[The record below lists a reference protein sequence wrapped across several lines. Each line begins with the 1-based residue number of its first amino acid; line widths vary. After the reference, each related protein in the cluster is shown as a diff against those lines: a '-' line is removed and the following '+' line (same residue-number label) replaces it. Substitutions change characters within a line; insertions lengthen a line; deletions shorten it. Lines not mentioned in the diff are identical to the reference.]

1 MGTIQQF
8 RNAIQSNTARS
19 TIEAGLERAR
29 DGLNAIQ
36 GWAGAAVSYAS
47 KGSAFVGMDYTKVD
61 SIREAIRTYVKNIQA
76 IADYL
81 NTDAD
86 PSKALKGEVEGAVK
100 TFLTNMKQEV
110 DAFISTLLA
119 YSDKMFEYAEAY
131 GKSDQSLTSDINDAA
146 TEAASVAEQTTYTE
160 QH

>member
-8 RNAIQSNTARS
+8 KNVIQSNTARS
-19 TIEAGLERAR
+19 TIEAGLDRAR

-86 PSKALKGEVEGAVK
+86 PSRALKGEVEGAVK

-110 DAFISTLLA
+110 DAFSSTLLA